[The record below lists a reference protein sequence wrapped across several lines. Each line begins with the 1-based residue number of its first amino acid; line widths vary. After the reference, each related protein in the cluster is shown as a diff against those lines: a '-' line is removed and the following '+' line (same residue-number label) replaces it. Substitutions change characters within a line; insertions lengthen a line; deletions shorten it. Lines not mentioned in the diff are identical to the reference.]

1 MGKGWSPHF
10 ASRCQYLCLVPSF
23 TIPNWPKWAM
33 QSHLLGTPEIFVGFP
48 DSTGVVRSCRTFA
61 VAEKPPAQHR
71 IDWGARVIHSLRTY
85 CASCPENAKGILK
98 VWRVEARKKNVDI
111 RELHG
116 KEIQTLN
123 KGGVPRNG
131 IIPISFMEGLRRK
144 GGE

>member
-1 MGKGWSPHF
+1 MSP
-10 ASRCQYLCLVPSF
+10 YLFLVPSF
-23 TIPNWPKWAM
+23 TIPNWPKWAI

-61 VAEKPPAQHR
+61 VAEKPPAQHSL
-71 IDWGARVIHSLRTY
+71 DWGVRVIHSLKTY
-85 CASCPENAKGILK
+85 CASCPEDSKGILK